1 MLKFIDVLRFAKD
14 IKADIKKNELVSKKT
29 FVNIL

>member
-1 MLKFIDVLRFAKD
+1 MLKFIDVLQFAKD
-14 IKADIKKNELVSKKT
+14 IKADIKKNELVSKT

>member
-14 IKADIKKNELVSKKT
+14 IKADIKKNELVSKT